1 MTSAYISCGM
11 SGLNAR
17 LPNSTAVCL
26 NRNRCR
32 LNAALGRNRMPLV
45 DEMLYV
51 EVWCTYAEME
61 VDMSK
66 SGAMILNQ

>member
-17 LPNSTAVCL
+17 LPNSIAVCL
-26 NRNRCR
+26 NLNRCC
-32 LNAALGRNRMPLV
+32 LNAALCRNEMPLV
-45 DEMLYV
+45 DKVLHV
-51 EVWCTYAEME
+51 EVWCTYAEMK